1 MSKIIK
7 KSDITTLVES
17 TMKQAGILKEDMN
30 GPEDIGNHGDSPCDG
45 MDIRSEEYKECM
57 GDTTPSPRDGK
68 TLPNPRNPYV
78 NKDGE
83 YVDGPVDESDDV
95 EGMEI
100 EESDIVAESV
110 TKLAKDASKHN
121 TISEN
126 LKKDLASFNKIINYK
141 Y

>member
-57 GDTTPSPRDGK
+57 GEKELDETSSSKVQSANTEYEEKGMTTEEED
-68 TLPNPRNPYV
+68 L
-78 NKDGE
+78 
-83 YVDGPVDESDDV
+83 
-95 EGMEI
+95 
-100 EESDIVAESV
+100 EESEEDVVTES
-110 TKLAKDASKHN
+110 TNRLAGQASEHN